1 MKTYSLFGKI
11 VDMKKVRRRVVFGF
25 LFLSGFAFS
34 ESNLHTLLFG
44 YLKNDL
50 SLQKCTLTAQ
60 SKALSYDATKIS
72 NGIELTLSTGTVK
85 IQSSSDGSK
94 YTFTPQASLG
104 LPQLND
110 TKLTASLPMTQKSGY
125 ELEGENGTFLDNGNV
140 KLSTGIVTSAPLK
153 RKITLLEAERAYI
166 EAERAAQNQALS
178 VENEFYTNLKTL
190 YGYVQQVLTAKN
202 DLYDDELNLRVL
214 EAQGYSKTSASYRRK
229 YLEVQ
234 SDRRNVAE
242 NLRKLERET
251 AVFAIKCGA
260 EYERVFTPEKFDK
273 NKIQELEN
281 QAFDSV
287 MAFLPME
294 IPGVEMENVLNYKAE
309 DYSKSESAVWSKYI
323 SDLKRKSDYNLEL
336 GAYAGYTFNE
346 SSSKYDTA
354 DGGITFDWKGITAS
368 AGVSLPTGQNLF
380 PLNGT
385 SAGQTSKSPVYTFA
399 ITLKPNVWRLAKLD
413 RQQDE
418 LNSKIDEI
426 TVKSAADDYETAILD
441 KLTQRGDLRWSE
453 KSYAEEYDMYSQ
465 LEYDMD
471 TWLKQGSVTKSDY
484 LDAENNRNRAQ
495 MNILI
500 NAVEKIIYNNN
511 VKMMFV
517 RTENGKLKTER

>member
-1 MKTYSLFGKI
+1 MN
-11 VDMKKVRRRVVFGF
+11 KVWCLTFSF
-25 LFLSGFAFS
+25 LFLFSFAFS

-50 SLQKCTLTAQ
+50 SLQKSTLTAQ

-85 IQSSSDGSK
+85 IQSSSGGTK
-94 YTFTPQASLG
+94 YTFTPSASLG

-110 TKLTASLPMTQKSGY
+110 TKLTASLPMTKKSGY
-125 ELEGENGTFLDNGNV
+125 NIEENGTFLDNGNL

-153 RKITLLEAERAYI
+153 RKVSLLEAERAYI
-166 EAERAAQNQALS
+166 EAERAVQNQALT

-190 YGYVQQVLTAKN
+190 YGYVQKVLTAKD
-202 DLYDDELNLRVL
+202 DLHDDELSLRVL
-214 EAQGYSKTSASYRRK
+214 EVQGYSKTSAAYRTK
-229 YLEVQ
+229 YLKCQ

-251 AVFAIKCGA
+251 AVFAVKCGV
-260 EYERVFTPEKFDK
+260 EYERVFTPEKF
-273 NKIQELEN
+273 ELSKAEELGN
-281 QAFDSV
+281 QAFESV
-287 MAFLPME
+287 KAFLPSE
-294 IPGVEMENVLNYKAE
+294 IPGVKMEDVLSY
-309 DYSKSESAVWSKYI
+309 DSSSYTKSESAEWSKYI
-323 SDLKRKSDYNLEL
+323 SSLKRKTDYNLEL

-368 AGVSLPTGQNLF
+368 AGVSVPTGQNLF
-380 PLNGT
+380 PLNAST
-385 SAGQTSKSPVYTFA
+385 SGQTSKSPVYTFSL
-399 ITLKPNVWRLAKLD
+399 TLKPNTWRLAKID
-413 RQQDE
+413 KKQDE

-426 TVKSAADDYETAILD
+426 TVKSAADDYDTAVLD
-441 KLTQRGDLRWSE
+441 KLTQRGDLAWSE

-471 TWLKQGSVTKSDY
+471 NWLKQGIVTKSDY
-484 LDAENNRNRAQ
+484 LDASNNRDKAQ

-511 VKMMFV
+511 VKLMFV
-517 RTENGKLKTER
+517 RTEN

>member
-1 MKTYSLFGKI
+1 
-11 VDMKKVRRRVVFGF
+11 MKKVV
-25 LFLSGFAFS
+25 LMIFS
-34 ESNLHTLLFG
+34 FCCIFSVYAESNLPSLLFG

-50 SLQKCTLTAQ
+50 SLQKYTLTAQ
-60 SKALSYDATKIS
+60 SKALSYDASKIQ
-72 NGIELTLSTGTVK
+72 NGIEVTLSTGTVK
-85 IQSSSDGSK
+85 IQSSSEGSK
-94 YTFTPQASLG
+94 YTFTPSASLS
-104 LPQLND
+104 LPELND
-110 TKLTASLPMTQKSGY
+110 TKLTATFPMTKKSGY

-166 EAERAAQNQALS
+166 EAERAVQNQALS
-178 VENEFYTNLKTL
+178 VENEFYTNLKSL
-190 YGYVQQVLTAKN
+190 YSYVQKVLSAKN
-202 DLYDDELNLRVL
+202 DLYDDEIDLKVL
-214 EAQGYSKTSASYRRK
+214 TAQGYSKTSASYRRK
-229 YLEVQ
+229 YLEIQ

-242 NLRKLERET
+242 NLRMLERET
-251 AVFAIKCGA
+251 AVFAVKCGA
-260 EYERVFTPEKFDK
+260 EYERVFKPENFDR
-273 NKIQELEN
+273 NKIAELEN
-281 QAFDSV
+281 QAFESV
-287 MAFLPME
+287 MAFLPAE
-294 IPGVEMENVLNYKAE
+294 IPGVEMEDVLSYEAE
-309 DYSKSESAVWSKYI
+309 SYTKTESAVWSKYI

-354 DGGITFDWKGITAS
+354 DGGITFDWHGITAS

-385 SAGQTSKSPVYTFA
+385 SVGQASKSPVYTFA
-399 ITLKPNVWRLAKLD
+399 LTLKPNTWRLAKLD

-418 LNSKIDEI
+418 LNAKIDEI
-426 TVKSAADDYETAILD
+426 TVKSAADDYDTAILD
-441 KLTQRGDLRWSE
+441 KLTQRGDLKWSE

-471 TWLKQGSVTKSDY
+471 NWLKQGSVTQSDY
-484 LDAENNRNRAQ
+484 LDAANGREKAR
-495 MNILI
+495 MNQLI

-517 RTENGKLKTER
+517 RNGK

>member
-1 MKTYSLFGKI
+1 
-11 VDMKKVRRRVVFGF
+11 MKKVRCLAFGF

-60 SKALSYDATKIS
+60 SKALSYDAKKIS

-85 IQSSSDGSK
+85 IQSSADGSK
-94 YTFTPQASLG
+94 YTFTPSASLG

-125 ELEGENGTFLDNGNV
+125 ESGNENGTFLDNGNV
-140 KLSTGIVTSAPLK
+140 KVSTGIVTSAPLK
-153 RKITLLEAERAYI
+153 RKVSLLEAERAYI
-166 EAERAAQNQALS
+166 EAERAVQNQALT
-178 VENEFYTNLKTL
+178 VENAFYTNLKNL
-190 YGYVQQVLTAKN
+190 YGYVQKVLTAKD
-202 DLYDDELNLRVL
+202 DLHDDELSLRVL
-214 EAQGYSKTSASYRRK
+214 EVQGYSKSSAAYRTK
-229 YLEVQ
+229 YLKCQ

-260 EYERVFTPEKFDK
+260 EYERVFTPEKF
-273 NKIQELEN
+273 ELAKAEELGN
-281 QAFDSV
+281 QAFESV
-287 MAFLPME
+287 MAFLPTE
-294 IPGVEMENVLNYKAE
+294 IPGVKMEDVLSYDASA
-309 DYSKSESAVWSKYI
+309 YTKSESAEWSKYI
-323 SDLKRKSDYNLEL
+323 SDLKRKTDYTLEL

-346 SSSKYDTA
+346 TSSKYDTA

-385 SAGQTSKSPVYTFA
+385 SVGQTSKSPVYTFA
-399 ITLKPNVWRLAKLD
+399 ITLKPNTWRLAKID
-413 RQQDE
+413 KKQDE

-426 TVKSAADDYETAILD
+426 TVKSAADDYDTAVLD
-441 KLTQRGDLRWSE
+441 KLTQCGDLAWSE

-471 TWLKQGSVTKSDY
+471 NWLKQGSVTKSDY

-517 RTENGKLKTER
+517 KS